1 MQQDNQHTPNAER
14 LNVAL
19 FGLCNS
25 GKSSLLNAIV
35 GQPVAI
41 VSDVAGTTTDPVR
54 KAMELPGVGASL
66 LIDTPGLD
74 DKGELGV
81 ARVKRSADVIDR
93 VDVALVVFSNDV
105 TEVEQALVE
114 ELRKRD
120 IPIVAVVSKCDQN
133 LQVDQL
139 CEHIERAIGLKPIIT
154 SAKNGSGIDQL
165 RAAIASL
172 VKSEERL
179 ITEGFCEAGDLVMLV
194 MPQDAQAPK
203 GRLIK
208 PQVQT
213 LRELLDRGCMAVSCT
228 AEQMPEALAALAA
241 PPKLI
246 ITDSQVFDRVF
257 ALKPEGSVLTSFS
270 ILFARYKGDIEAF
283 VKGAAAIER
292 LTPSSR
298 VLIAEACAHAPQNE
312 DIGRVKLPRMLRG
325 KVGEE
330 LSIDVVAGDDFP
342 KDLTQYDLVIHC
354 GACMFNRRHVM
365 SRVAQASAQGVAI
378 TNYGVAIAALKG
390 ILSRVKTA

>member
-133 LQVDQL
+133 PQVDQL

-213 LRELLDRGCMAVSCT
+213 LRELLDRGCMTMSCT

-270 ILFARYKGDIEAF
+270 ILFARYKGDIETF

-298 VLIAEACAHAPQNE
+298 VPTPLRMRILAE
-312 DIGRVKLPRMLRG
+312 
-325 KVGEE
+325 
-330 LSIDVVAGDDFP
+330 
-342 KDLTQYDLVIHC
+342 
-354 GACMFNRRHVM
+354 
-365 SRVAQASAQGVAI
+365 
-378 TNYGVAIAALKG
+378 
-390 ILSRVKTA
+390 